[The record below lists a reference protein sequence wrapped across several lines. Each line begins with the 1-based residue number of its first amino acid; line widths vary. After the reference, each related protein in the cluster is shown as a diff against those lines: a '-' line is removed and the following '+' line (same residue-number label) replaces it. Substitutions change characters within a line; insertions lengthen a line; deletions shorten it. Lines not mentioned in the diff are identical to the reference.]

1 MFCVMSFISVAQ
13 FWNSIKT
20 IIYVMGPL
28 QTQSTGQNSQLTLKA
43 VFWLSWLSRK
53 IRQTYS
59 LSLPLDWSQVT
70 HFLASN
76 ETGRAY
82 KPKLSP
88 FYNQKTVWKHTSF
101 GMALMLTNIY
111 AHSSKLYTKHHI
123 FSSYF
128 KCWRILWKSVDK
140 PMNLNCAIRIGLI
153 PIQGLKGT
161 FSIGN
166 LKQNIKNRF
175 FLKN

>member
-1 MFCVMSFISVAQ
+1 
-13 FWNSIKT
+13 
-20 IIYVMGPL
+20 
-28 QTQSTGQNSQLTLKA
+28 
-43 VFWLSWLSRK
+43 
-53 IRQTYS
+53 
-59 LSLPLDWSQVT
+59 
-70 HFLASN
+70 
-76 ETGRAY
+76 
-82 KPKLSP
+82 
-88 FYNQKTVWKHTSF
+88 
-101 GMALMLTNIY
+101 MALMLTNIY

-166 LKQNIKNRF
+166 LKQNIKNRVF
-175 FLKN
+175 FEKLKFSLVGKTALLVGKMRLVGKMGVGKMGVGQNGTNNPLPGQRKLWMFKLSDLFA